1 MSTIKRSKTREKKMK
16 QKNKKKKS
24 GAREF
29 EMWEEWNYHQ
39 VINLSNKCIGLIVV
53 QQGWLSD
60 VD

>member
-29 EMWEEWNYHQ
+29 EMWEE
-39 VINLSNKCIGLIVV
+39 
-53 QQGWLSD
+53 
-60 VD
+60 